1 MNFVI
6 TLTSNPSTYELHPEL
21 VNQVEQLLFSKGVTF
36 CCNKWLAPGM
46 AAEIGFCGLPGD
58 VAFDAVKLLLER
70 IPIDKNIQKNENRRK
85 KLLIA
90 DMDSTILQVETLDEI
105 GHAIGKATE
114 ISVIT
119 EKAMNGEIDFETA
132 LKHRIK
138 LLEGLDINEIVESVL
153 ERLVITEGAQT
164 LVKTMKAY
172 GATTA
177 LVSGGFTVIT
187 DLIREQLNFDIS
199 FGNTLAT
206 NISTITGELK
216 PPVIDAKAKAIILD
230 NESEKL
236 KISRNEILAVGD
248 GANDIPMLKIA
259 GLGVGFKPKP
269 VVKAHTSNIIEHCDL
284 TGLLFLQGY
293 SDNEFIS

>member
-36 CCNKWLAPGM
+36 CSNKWLAPGM
-46 AAEIGFCGLPGD
+46 AVEINFCGLPGD

-70 IPIDKNIQKNENRRK
+70 IPIDKNIQENENRRK

-138 LLEGLDINEIVESVL
+138 LLEGLDINEIVELVL

-293 SDNEFIS
+293 SDSEFVS

>member
-1 MNFVI
+1 M
-6 TLTSNPSTYELHPEL
+6 
-21 VNQVEQLLFSKGVTF
+21 
-36 CCNKWLAPGM
+36 
-46 AAEIGFCGLPGD
+46 
-58 VAFDAVKLLLER
+58 
-70 IPIDKNIQKNENRRK
+70 
-85 KLLIA
+85 LIA
-90 DMDSTILQVETLDEI
+90 DMDSTILEIETLDEI
-105 GHAIGKATE
+105 GRAIGKANE

-132 LKHRIK
+132 LKRRVR
-138 LLEGLDINEIVESVL
+138 LLAGLHIDDMVGLVL
-153 ERLVITEGAQT
+153 ERLAVMQGAQT

-187 DLIREQLNFDIS
+187 ELIRDHLNFDIS

-206 NISTITGELK
+206 NISTITGELE
-216 PPVIDAKAKAIILD
+216 PPVIDAKAKAVILE
-230 NESEKL
+230 NERKKL

-248 GANDIPMLKIA
+248 GANDIPMLEIA
-259 GLGVGFKPKP
+259 GLGVGFRPKP

-293 SDNEFIS
+293 SDTEFVS

>member
-1 MNFVI
+1 MCI
-6 TLTSNPSTYELHPEL
+6 RDR
-21 VNQVEQLLFSKGVTF
+21 
-36 CCNKWLAPGM
+36 
-46 AAEIGFCGLPGD
+46 PGD

-70 IPIDKNIQKNENRRK
+70 IPIDKNIQENANRRK
-85 KLLIA
+85 KMLIA
-90 DMDSTILQVETLDEI
+90 DMDSTILEIETLDEI
-105 GHAIGKATE
+105 GRAMGKANE

-132 LKHRIK
+132 LKRRVR
-138 LLEGLDINEIVESVL
+138 LLAGLHIDDMVGLVL
-153 ERLVITEGAQT
+153 ERLTVMQGAQT

-187 DLIREQLNFDIS
+187 ELIREHLNFDIS

-206 NISTITGELK
+206 NISTITGELE
-216 PPVIDAKAKAIILD
+216 PPVIDAKAKAVILE
-230 NESEKL
+230 NERKKL

-248 GANDIPMLKIA
+248 GANDIPMLEIA
-259 GLGVGFKPKP
+259 GLGVGFRPKP

-293 SDNEFIS
+293 SDTEFVS

>member
-46 AAEIGFCGLPGD
+46 AAEIDFCGLPGD

-70 IPIDKNIQKNENRRK
+70 IPIDKNIQENANRRK
-85 KLLIA
+85 KMLIA
-90 DMDSTILQVETLDEI
+90 DMDSTILEIETLDEI
-105 GHAIGKATE
+105 GRAIGKANE

-132 LKHRIK
+132 LKRRVR
-138 LLEGLDINEIVESVL
+138 LLAGLHIDDMVGLVL
-153 ERLVITEGAQT
+153 ERIAVMQGAQT
-164 LVKTMKAY
+164 LVKTMKSY
-172 GATTA
+172 GAATA

-187 DLIREQLNFDIS
+187 ELIRDHLNFDIS

-206 NISTITGELK
+206 NISTITGELE
-216 PPVIDAKAKAIILD
+216 PPVIDAKAKAVILE
-230 NESEKL
+230 NEREKL
-236 KISRNEILAVGD
+236 KISRSEILAVGD
-248 GANDIPMLKIA
+248 GANDIPMLEIA
-259 GLGVGFKPKP
+259 GLGVGFRPKP
-269 VVKAHTSNIIEHCDL
+269 VVKAHTVNIIEHCDL

-293 SDNEFIS
+293 SDTEFVS